1 MYLVLAIKS
10 GLCILH
16 LSKQRKREREMSLLT
31 EIKLLEDAIDAL
43 NAVEA
48 VTGPPA
54 VCVTRGRLNHLL
66 GDRMDERDQRGVY
79 SPDYIPTETAFIPS

>member
-1 MYLVLAIKS
+1 MN
-10 GLCILH
+10 
-16 LSKQRKREREMSLLT
+16 LLT

>member
-16 LSKQRKREREMSLLT
+16 LSKQRKREREMNLLT

>member
-1 MYLVLAIKS
+1 MNTDSLPFTY
-10 GLCILH
+10 
-16 LSKQRKREREMSLLT
+16 QNNEQREREMNLLT